1 MSSQSQLCQQQFLMG
16 GESTQV
22 GTQEEGEEGEERVAQ
37 WSARGACVIGEWPLA
52 Y

>member
-1 MSSQSQLCQQQFLMG
+1 MG

-37 WSARGACVIGEWPLA
+37 WSPRGAYVIGEWPLA

>member
-22 GTQEEGEEGEERVAQ
+22 GTQEEGEERVAQ
-37 WSARGACVIGEWPLA
+37 WSARGAYVIGEWPLA
-52 Y
+52 LTL